1 MHLTEAERKVM
12 ETVWSGGDQ
21 TAKEIAASLRETAQ
35 WSKTTSY
42 TMITRCVEKGYLR
55 RQDPHFVCS
64 PKVSREDVSHWETD
78 ELLNNNFH
86 GSADLL
92 VASLVGQK
100 KLSKKEVEK
109 LYLLLQE
116 IEDEE

>member
-12 ETVWSGGDQ
+12 ETVWAGGQQ

-42 TMITRCVEKGYLR
+42 TMITRCVEKGYLHR
-55 RQDPHFVCS
+55 ENPHFVCS
-64 PKVSREDVSHWETD
+64 AKVSKEEVSRWETE
-78 ELLNNNFH
+78 ELLEHNFQ

-100 KLSKKEVEK
+100 KLSKKEIEK
-109 LYLLLQE
+109 LYLMLQE
-116 IEDEE
+116 IDEE